1 MKTSDQLPAQS
12 FLALLLVGEPKV
24 GKTSLCLAFP
34 KPFVLDIDH
43 NLDGPRRRAVGKK
56 FFYDDPSI
64 GADGKEL
71 PDHARWNRSME
82 LLKEAAK
89 SADVET
95 IVIDSLTGLCD
106 DLVYH
111 VLKEVEKLEG
121 KKLDRPR
128 IQDYYSVKDLLSRF
142 AVWLRAVSKTKHVVV
157 CAHQKADKDDAT
169 AATRYS
175 LNIPG
180 QQAQS
185 WGSYFTD
192 VWGMTATTASGKT
205 KFEIRTKPTGF
216 HVSLGTSLADMASA
230 IDVTDKTPEQIWA
243 LIFPHLSVA
252 KTAAAN
258 QTNK

>member
-1 MKTSDQLPAQS
+1 MKTSEQLPSQS

-43 NLDGPRRRAVGKK
+43 NLDGPRRRASGKA
-56 FFYDDPSI
+56 FFYDDPSV

-71 PDHARWNRSME
+71 PDYLRWNRSME

-89 SADVET
+89 SPEVLT
-95 IVIDSLTGLCD
+95 IVVDSLTGLCD

-111 VLKEVEKLEG
+111 VLKEVERLEG

-128 IQDYYSVKDLLSRF
+128 IQDYYSVKDLLARF
-142 AVWLRAVSKTKHVVV
+142 ATWLRLVSKTKHVVI

-169 AATRYS
+169 SATRYS

-192 VWGMTATTASGKT
+192 VWGMTATTAGGVT
-205 KFEIRTKPTGF
+205 KYEIRTKPTGF
-216 HVSLGTSLADMASA
+216 HVSLGTSLKDMKPV
-230 IDVTDKTPEQIWA
+230 IDVTDKTPDQIWA
-243 LIFPHLSVA
+243 LVSPYLSVA
-252 KTAAAN
+252 KTAAV
-258 QTNK
+258 QPTK